1 MRRSM
6 PSKGVKSWGVGAQ
19 VVLGVITS
27 VEILVVVL
35 VGESD
40 MMVML
45 KCLAEVGDGG
55 VWNNGGGGCRA

>member
-1 MRRSM
+1 M
-6 PSKGVKSWGVGAQ
+6 GAQ